1 VKAEAGAAALPEAGR
16 LEPTSPIR
24 PGVRTRLFVRRLVAV
39 VAIVAFWEL
48 VTGGFG
54 LGIVWV
60 NPIILARP
68 SRAIA
73 ELFHYADTGLLL
85 TDVQM
90 TFTAAFTGL
99 LIGLIGGTAVGVV
112 FGYWKGLADTL
123 EPIIVALNS
132 LPRIAVAPLLIMWLG
147 LGIPSKVFIS
157 LFAVFF
163 VIFFNAFLGTRS
175 VDPDLVRSMQVM
187 GASRAQVARFV
198 VLPSVA
204 SWIFAALRTSVSFA
218 FTATI
223 TGEFVGSSA
232 GLGYRLVIAAGLLNT
247 NRVFAIL
254 FVLMVIGVVLVE
266 ITKAVEGWL
275 LRWRPAAILEA

>member
-1 VKAEAGAAALPEAGR
+1 MKAEAEAGVVPEVER
-16 LEPTSPIR
+16 VESRRSIR
-24 PGVRTRLFVRRLVAV
+24 PGDRTWLYVRRVLAVA
-39 VAIVAFWEL
+39 AIVGLWEL
-48 VTGGFG
+48 ATGGFG
-54 LGIVWV
+54 LGITWA

-68 SRAIA
+68 SRALA
-73 ELFHYADTGLLL
+73 ELLRYAGSGLLF
-85 TDVQM
+85 TDVQI

-132 LPRIAVAPLLIMWLG
+132 LPRIAIAPLLIMWLG

-187 GASRAQVARFV
+187 GATQAQVARYV

-204 SWIFAALRTSVSFA
+204 SWIFAALRTSVSYA

-275 LRWRPAAILEA
+275 LRWRPATVLES